1 MKNVQKG
8 FTLIE
13 LMIVIAIIGILAAV
27 AIPQYRDYVV
37 RTEATN
43 SLSAARP
50 LQLAVGEYA
59 ARYATLPADAAALN
73 AYTGISTTPA
83 DHAAGNVA
91 SIAIGALGVLTV
103 TLKSA
108 AEGVP
113 TSIAGATYTLTPTP
127 NNNGVVVWSSARG
140 SIDQK
145 FLPKVDGAYTAA
157 APATP

>member
-59 ARYATLPADAAALN
+59 ARYADLPLTAQQLAD
-73 AYTGISTTPA
+73 YTGVSLTATA
-83 DHAAGNVA
+83 HAAGNVA
-91 SIAIGALGVLTV
+91 SIAIGANGVLTV
-103 TLKSA
+103 TFKTTND
-108 AEGVP
+108 GVP
-113 TSIAGATYTLTPTP
+113 QSLAGQQYTLTPTET
-127 NNNGVVVWSSARG
+127 NGIVTWESAVVG
-140 SIDQK
+140 NLEPK
-145 FLPKVDGAYTAA
+145 FLPKVEGAYSAT
-157 APATP
+157 PATP